1 MGQSGN
7 RPRLSREVEL
17 VIRQLGRPVPLGE
30 LYRQL
35 IERGVDVDGK
45 KFLSSS
51 LARTTSFVF
60 IRKRGWWLKTVPL
73 PTNTG
78 SNEAAREHVLSDL
91 EEE

>member
-1 MGQSGN
+1 MD
-7 RPRLSREVEL
+7 VL

-35 IERGVDVDGK
+35 IERGK

-60 IRKRGWWLKTVPL
+60 IRKRGPSRRNGSIGRWLNPRL
-73 PTNTG
+73 GG
-78 SNEAAREHVLSDL
+78 S
-91 EEE
+91 